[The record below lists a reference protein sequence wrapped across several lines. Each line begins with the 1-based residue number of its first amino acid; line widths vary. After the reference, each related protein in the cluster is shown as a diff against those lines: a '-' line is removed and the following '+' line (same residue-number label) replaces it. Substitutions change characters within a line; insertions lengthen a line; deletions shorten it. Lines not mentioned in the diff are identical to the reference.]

1 MKLLWRVPQILFG
14 LLLMLLLMLLAAV
27 SSVAA
32 APPPDA
38 AALPGDS
45 VYRLAAPLVDQDG
58 RPFAFAAR
66 AGKPQLVS
74 MFYTSCPYVCPLIID
89 TLKKTQAALTPAE
102 RAKIDVLLI
111 SFDPERDTPAR
122 LHEVFEQRHIDA
134 QTWTLARTDAPNVR
148 KLAALFGIQY
158 RALANGEVNHSSAL
172 LLLDAEGRIVARTDT
187 IGALDPAFVEAVKQA
202 LR

>member
-14 LLLMLLLMLLAAV
+14 LLLMLVLLLLAAV

-32 APPPDA
+32 APPDTA
-38 AALPGDS
+38 SLPGDS
-45 VYRLAAPLVDQDG
+45 LYRLEATLVDQDG
-58 RPFAFAAR
+58 RSFAFAAR

-89 TLKKTQAALTPAE
+89 TLKKTQGALTPAE

-134 QTWTLARTDAPNVR
+134 QTWTLARTEAPNVR

-187 IGALDPAFVEAVKQA
+187 IGAVDPAFVQALKQA
-202 LR
+202 LP